1 MTRLKIG
8 ICPRFYN
15 QAMNAPEKLFPFDA
29 KIAAAADRLEP
40 QVVAWRRDFHQNPE
54 LGNREVRTAKIVAE
68 HLRRLGFDEVTE
80 QVAHTGV
87 VGTLKGGK
95 PGPVVALRADMDAL
109 PVTEEVD
116 VPFKSTVRTEWNGQ
130 QCGVMHACGHD
141 AHTSILMG
149 VAEILAGLRAEI
161 PGTVRFVFQ
170 PAEETPPIGEDGGA
184 KMMVEQGCL
193 KNPDVGAIF
202 GLHITSIYPAGQVG
216 YRPGPMMASA
226 DDFRVFVR
234 GTQTH
239 AAMPWRGVDPIVVT
253 SQIVLGLQTIVS
265 RRMNITKEPSV
276 VTVGVFQA
284 GVRHNIIP
292 DEAKLEGTIRTFD
305 EEQREEI
312 HEHVKRIS
320 EMIATAGGATARVHI
335 HRWYDVTV
343 NHPELTAW
351 SVPSLKRIAGDANV
365 NEVDK
370 ICGAEDFSFYQKAVP
385 GFFFFIGCTPPDRDA
400 GKAAPNHS
408 PRFYVDEACL
418 KQGVKLLSGLAL
430 DWLAANA

>member
-1 MTRLKIG
+1 
-8 ICPRFYN
+8 
-15 QAMNAPEKLFPFDA
+15 MNAPDQAFSLDA
-29 KIAAAADRLEP
+29 LIAEAAHRLEP
-40 QVVAWRRDFHQNPE
+40 RVVQWRRDFHQNPE
-54 LGNREVRTAKIVAE
+54 LGNREKRTAKIVAD
-68 HLRRLGFDEVTE
+68 HLRALGFDEVRE

-95 PGPVVALRADMDAL
+95 PGPVVGLRADMDAL

-116 VPFKSTVRTEWNGQ
+116 VPFRSKVRDHWNGQ
-130 QCGVMHACGHD
+130 ECGVMHACGHD

-149 VAEILAGLRAEI
+149 VAEILAGMRKDI

-193 KNPDVGAIF
+193 QNPRVDAIF
-202 GLHITSIYPAGQVG
+202 GLHITSIHATGRVG
-216 YRPGPMMASA
+216 YRSGPLMASA
-226 DDFRVFVR
+226 DDFRVFIR
-234 GTQTH
+234 GNQTH
-239 AAMPWRGVDPIVVT
+239 AAMPWRGVDPIVVG
-253 SQIVLGLQTIVS
+253 SQIVMGLQTIVS
-265 RRMNITKEPSV
+265 RRMNITHEPSV
-276 VTVGVFQA
+276 VTVGVFHG

-292 DEAKLEGTIRTFD
+292 DEVKLEGTIRTFD
-305 EEQREEI
+305 ESQRDEI

-320 EMIATAGGATARVHI
+320 EMIAQAGGASARVHI

-351 SVPSLKRIAGDANV
+351 SEPVLKRIAGDANV
-365 NEVDK
+365 NLVDK
-370 ICGAEDFSFYQKAVP
+370 VCGAEDFSFYQKEVP
-385 GFFFFIGCTPPDRDA
+385 GFFFFIGCTPPDKDA

-418 KQGVKLLSGLAL
+418 GHGMKLLSGLAL